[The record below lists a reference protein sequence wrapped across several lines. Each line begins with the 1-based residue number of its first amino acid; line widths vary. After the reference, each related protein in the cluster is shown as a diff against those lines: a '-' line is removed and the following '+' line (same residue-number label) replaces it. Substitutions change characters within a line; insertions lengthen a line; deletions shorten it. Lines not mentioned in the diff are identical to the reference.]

1 MSFGA
6 SPIPGFGHNGGP
18 PMNGLSRLGFRTF
31 DTIGHRDQRMT
42 DSTGVFLQ
50 SELERLDPI
59 LHEPLAGYTYLR
71 DIPLRQDVTI
81 ADEASSFASLGFA
94 AAGGIN
100 PTGVSWVGKTSTA
113 ITGIQADVG
122 KVVTPLNLWAME
134 LAYTIPE
141 LESSIKVNR
150 PIDKVK
156 LDGLNLKANMDADQ
170 IGYVGDAT
178 VGSFGLLN
186 SPDVVATNATG
197 TFASYAATAN
207 GQAAI
212 LATFNQA
219 LMAAYT
225 QSGYTI
231 VPNKVGLP
239 PIQFGLLQQ
248 VVSSAGS
255 VSILEYLKKNTVASS
270 MNGVDLEIVPMK
282 WAVGR
287 GVGGTDR
294 MVVYTQDESRVR
306 LPITPMLNTP
316 IQYRGLH
323 YLTYYY
329 RRIGAVEIT
338 NSQTMYYVDGI

>member
-1 MSFGA
+1 MSYGL
-6 SPIPGFGHNGGP
+6 SPLAGFGHNGGP
-18 PMNGLSRLGFRTF
+18 PLDRLGFRTF
-31 DTIGHRDQRMT
+31 DANAHRDART
-42 DSTGVFLQ
+42 IDSAGVFLQ

-81 ADEASSFASLGFA
+81 GDEASSFASVGYA

-100 PTGVSWVGKTSTA
+100 PTGISWVGKTSTA

-122 KVVTPLNLWAME
+122 KIVTPLNLWAME

-141 LESSIKVNR
+141 LISSQQVNR
-150 PIDKVK
+150 PIDRVK

-170 IGYVGDAT
+170 IGYIGDAT
-178 VGSFGLLN
+178 VGSYGLTN
-186 SPDVVATNATG
+186 NPDVVATNAAAG
-197 TFASYAATAN
+197 ASGSATFANKAPREILADFNAGLMASYAA
-207 GQAAI
+207 
-212 LATFNQA
+212 
-219 LMAAYT
+219 
-225 QSGYTI
+225 SGFTI

-239 PIQFGLLQQ
+239 PIQYGRLQQ
-248 VVSSAGS
+248 VVSEAGNVS
-255 VSILEYLKKNTVASS
+255 VLEYLKKNTVASS

-282 WAVGR
+282 WLVGR
-287 GVGGTDR
+287 GIGGTDR
-294 MVVYTQDESRVR
+294 MLFYTQDESRLR

-316 IQYRGLH
+316 IQFRGLH

-338 NSQTMYYVDGI
+338 NSQLVYYVDGI